1 MKKFLGLTVL
11 LICLPVCCG
20 CQQIREGAAP
30 ILLISLCEV
39 LKSPAAFGGRTITV
53 DVHISS
59 MKEGSSIS
67 SPDCAT
73 LGVVLVTTLDGG
85 PESGIV
91 GLRKELSQYQLASRP
106 ILATLDGVYFSD
118 FLDDVRH
125 RRYPVFKA
133 YAARNVRRSTLPER
147 R

>member
-1 MKKFLGLTVL
+1 MRRWLRLVAF
-11 LICLPVCCG
+11 LICLPVCCA
-20 CQQIREGAAP
+20 CQQTKHGTVP
-30 ILLISLCEV
+30 NSPVSLCEV
-39 LKSPAAFGGRTITV
+39 LKSPAAFAGKTISV

-59 MKEGSSIS
+59 MKEGSRLS

-85 PESGIV
+85 PDSGIV
-91 GLRKELSQYQLASRP
+91 GLRKELSQYQRASKP
-106 ILATLDGVYFSD
+106 ILAILDGVYIPD

-133 YAARNVRRSTLPER
+133 YSARNVRRSSSPER